1 MIEFPE
7 NLSEVADEALA
18 EIETALTTEFDAQFD
33 GGKDVAVLSD
43 LADKIEAVRNEAA
56 ARFDAAEQI
65 AALAE
70 RVRVAEVATDEP
82 EVEAVEVEQIEAAEV
97 AVEAEAVIEQ
107 AEEIIQEATEV
118 VEAEVQTEQ
127 ERELVT
133 ASADNTPKAPSAS
146 AVRAASPAVEAPAP
160 TGPSIVITAAADIP
174 GYNAGGELD
183 RLALAKAMHAKARTL
198 PDHSG
203 RLSVASIDLNLEHK
217 LGADMAYNLDVLDK
231 VTAPASLT
239 ASGWCAPSNNLY
251 DLFGI
256 EGNDGLIDL
265 PTVQVTRG
273 GLNVPGFISIG
284 DAVDN
289 GGLWTWTE
297 DSKDEEETKDCV
309 EIPCP
314 EFEDYRLVAE
324 GICVTAGNLTDR
336 AFPELTQRY
345 VGLVLSAHLHR
356 VSAAIINNIDNGA
369 TAVTMNAVDSSAA
382 GSILHAI
389 DVQVED
395 YKSQYRMSVGA
406 TLEAIFPLWTKALIR
421 ADLAMRAGVALTN
434 VTDADVD
441 AHFASRKVR
450 AQFVHDYQPMHT
462 GAPAV
467 EFAASIDFLLY
478 PAGGY
483 VRGDGGVIDLGVVRD
498 SVLNATNDFTAA
510 WTEQLYLVAQLGP
523 SARVITVNFGV
534 DGVTGCCPT
543 AS

>member
-1 MIEFPE
+1 METVVPADFQDTT
-7 NLSEVADEALA
+7 DEALA
-18 EIETALTTEFDAQFD
+18 ELESALIAEFDALVD
-33 GGKDVAVLSD
+33 AGSTDVAVITD
-43 LADKIEAVRNEAA
+43 IAEAIERVRIEAGVRIDSAES
-56 ARFDAAEQI
+56 AREEI
-65 AALAE
+65 AALADMIRPAKTE
-70 RVRVAEVATDEP
+70 T
-82 EVEAVEVEQIEAAEV
+82 VEIEAE
-97 AVEAEAVIEQ
+97 AVEAEVEVEMVEEA
-107 AEEIIQEATEV
+107 AEAPAEAPVAEAPA
-118 VEAEVQTEQ
+118 EAEQE

-133 ASADNTPKAPSAS
+133 ASADNTRKAPSARS
-146 AVRAASPAVEAPAP
+146 VASHAPEVAP
-160 TGPSIVITAAADIP
+160 EPSGPTITITAAADIP
-174 GYNAGGELD
+174 GFSAGGSLNRLD
-183 RLALAKAMHAKARTL
+183 VAKAMHAKARTL

-203 RLSVASIDLNLEHK
+203 RLSVASVDLGLEHK
-217 LGADMAYNLDVLDK
+217 LGVDMAYNLEVLEQ
-231 VTAPASLT
+231 VTAPSALT

-251 DLFGI
+251 TLFGL
-256 EGNDGLIDL
+256 EGNDGLVDL

-284 DAVDN
+284 DAEDA

-297 DSKDEEETKDCV
+297 DSKDEEETKECV

-314 EFEDYRLVAE
+314 EFTDYRLVAE

-356 VSAAIINNIDNGA
+356 VSAAIINDIDGTA
-369 TAVTMNAVDSSAA
+369 AAVTMNAVDSSAA

-395 YKSQYRMSVGA
+395 YRSQYRMSVGS

-421 ADLAMRAGVALTN
+421 ADLAFRQGVSLTN

-441 AHFASRKVR
+441 AHFAARKVR
-450 AQFVHDYQPMHT
+450 AQFVHDYQPLYS
-462 GAPAV
+462 GASAVAFPATL
-467 EFAASIDFLLY
+467 DFLLY

-498 SVLNATNDFTAA
+498 SVLNATNDYTAA
-510 WTEQLYLVAQLGP
+510 WTEQLYVVAQLGP
-523 SARVITVNFGV
+523 DARAVTVNFGV

-543 AS
+543 GS